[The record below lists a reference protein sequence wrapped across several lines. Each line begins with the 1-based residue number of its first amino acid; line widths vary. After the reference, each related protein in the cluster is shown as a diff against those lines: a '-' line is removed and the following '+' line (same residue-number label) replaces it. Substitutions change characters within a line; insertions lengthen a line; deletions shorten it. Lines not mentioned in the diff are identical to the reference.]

1 MSLAIIIS
9 AMSPSGNFTGR
20 VQAQLIIETGVILA
34 ESAGVANHANRVT
47 LAGKLLST
55 DAFLAAAATRLCKRS
70 LAINSTAQ
78 TKGND
83 LSDSE
88 IEYIIR
94 TEMLTNATIVAE
106 LNALT

>member
-1 MSLAIIIS
+1 MSLAVII
-9 AMSPSGNFTGR
+9 AALQPTGNLLGR
-20 VQAQLIIETGVILA
+20 FQAQLLIEAGIIIGEDAETT
-34 ESAGVANHANRVT
+34 NHANRLT
-47 LAGKLLST
+47 LAGKLLET
-55 DAFLAAAATRLCKRS
+55 DAFLVAAAGRLRARA

-94 TEMLTNATIVAE
+94 STQLNDANIVSE
-106 LNALT
+106 LNAL